1 MVKFD
6 DDDDACGKH
15 KVAAQSRE
23 GGAEGERERD
33 WEVFDG
39 RKKQME
45 GGVEIGG
52 GVLKKL
58 AATLTNGLLLLFN
71 KGRAT
76 QMCFL
81 NLIPNNEFL

>member
-1 MVKFD
+1 
-6 DDDDACGKH
+6 
-15 KVAAQSRE
+15 
-23 GGAEGERERD
+23 
-33 WEVFDG
+33 
-39 RKKQME
+39 ME

-58 AATLTNGLLLLFN
+58 AATLTNGFLLLFN

-81 NLIPNNEFL
+81 NLIRIFMNYDPFHFFFCPN